1 MLGSTAS
8 LLVLGTVLTL
18 GLEYDHTLKDLNF
31 WEKLNASFFQSV
43 TARTA
48 GYATIPQGE
57 LGDATKLVTI
67 ILMFIGASP
76 SSTGGGIK
84 TTTFVVLVA
93 TVVSIS
99 RGRDETVIN
108 KRRVDKSLEYRAMTN
123 VAMALLIIA
132 ISSGVI
138 MVTTPPEV
146 SAIDAVYEAVSAF
159 GTVGLTTGLTP
170 DLSIVAKILVMLTMF
185 IGRVGPIYLVLALTM
200 KHSGGPGKILP
211 VGIVI
216 VG

>member
-1 MLGSTAS
+1 MGKKTGEKRRTPSAPHIAHPDCAGFHRVS
-8 LLVLGTVLTL
+8 AGLGTVLTL

-99 RGRDETVIN
+99 RGR
-108 KRRVDKSLEYRAMTN
+108 
-123 VAMALLIIA
+123 
-132 ISSGVI
+132 
-138 MVTTPPEV
+138 
-146 SAIDAVYEAVSAF
+146 
-159 GTVGLTTGLTP
+159 
-170 DLSIVAKILVMLTMF
+170 
-185 IGRVGPIYLVLALTM
+185 
-200 KHSGGPGKILP
+200 
-211 VGIVI
+211 
-216 VG
+216 

>member
-1 MLGSTAS
+1 M
-8 LLVLGTVLTL
+8 GTVLTL

-108 KRRVDKSLEYRAMTN
+108 KRRVDKSVVYRAMTI
-123 VAMALLIIA
+123 VAMAFLVIA
-132 ISSGVI
+132 ITSGVI

-185 IGRVGPIYLVLALTM
+185 IGRVGPISLVLALTM

-211 VGIVI
+211 EGKVI